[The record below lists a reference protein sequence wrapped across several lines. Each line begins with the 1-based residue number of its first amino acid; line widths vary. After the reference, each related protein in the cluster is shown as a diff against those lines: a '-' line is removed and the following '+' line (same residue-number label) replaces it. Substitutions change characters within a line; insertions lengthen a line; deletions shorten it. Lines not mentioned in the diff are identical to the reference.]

1 MANGAPGYMVVAPF
15 FADFRVLCGVGAY
28 RQLAEPRDQK
38 DPVVR
43 WPTVGSS
50 AIPLRLC
57 DLYPFFGYF
66 QMKFKHSHIYYIG
79 IFFTVFSLKLHHMS
93 LLTSRLDASKC
104 KSSREGFCPPRS
116 KRPGADCNILSN
128 QKRPKTTTTFRGCS
142 KYILAVLAHTTT
154 RTARVCVT
162 VSIQLQQG

>member
-1 MANGAPGYMVVAPF
+1 MWCWGLPATRRTTRSEGSSCKMANGWFFCHSSKAMRSISIFWIFPNETQTLTYAYM
-15 FADFRVLCGVGAY
+15 
-28 RQLAEPRDQK
+28 
-38 DPVVR
+38 
-43 WPTVGSS
+43 
-50 AIPLRLC
+50 
-57 DLYPFFGYF
+57 
-66 QMKFKHSHIYYIG
+66 G

-162 VSIQLQQG
+162 VSIQLQQQG

>member
-1 MANGAPGYMVVAPF
+1 MVVAPF

-66 QMKFKHSHIYYIG
+66 QMKLKHSRTPIWVY
-79 IFFTVFSLKLHHMS
+79 FSL
-93 LLTSRLDASKC
+93 
-104 KSSREGFCPPRS
+104 FFF
-116 KRPGADCNILSN
+116 
-128 QKRPKTTTTFRGCS
+128 KTAPHVVIDFEVGC
-142 KYILAVLAHTTT
+142 LEM
-154 RTARVCVT
+154 
-162 VSIQLQQG
+162 